1 MRMGRSKSISTSLFL
16 LLLLLLLQILHPT
29 PITAQEVEDEREFDY
44 LKDSEKGPKHWGEL
58 REEWA
63 ACKNGTLQSP
73 VDLLSEIVEVHPNKG
88 EVRLKYRPSNATI
101 RNRGH
106 DISIQWKLGDAG
118 SMEINGTD
126 YWLDQCH
133 WHSPTEHT
141 INGKIFDLEL
151 HMVHL
156 IPDAKVE
163 NNIVVV
169 AYLYKI
175 GKPDKFLS
183 EVSKDIKSMI
193 DVKEERHRGLV
204 DPRNVRKGG
213 AKFYKYKGSLTVP
226 PCTEGVTWIIHK
238 KLTTVSREQM
248 ELLREAV
255 HDSAELNARPLQAL
269 NRRDV
274 HFHGPESHIRD

>member
-1 MRMGRSKSISTSLFL
+1 MIMDQSKSISASLF
-16 LLLLLLLQILHPT
+16 LLLLLLQILHPT
-29 PITAQEVEDEREFDY
+29 PIIAQEVEDEREFDY

-88 EVRLKYRPSNATI
+88 EVRLKYKLSNATI

-118 SMEINGTD
+118 SVEINGTD

-133 WHSPTEHT
+133 WHSPSEHT
-141 INGKIFDLEL
+141 INGKRFDLEL

-156 IPDAKVE
+156 IPDANVE

-193 DVKEERHRGLV
+193 DVKEERHRGVV

>member
-1 MRMGRSKSISTSLFL
+1 MMMDQRKSIFTSLFM
-16 LLLLLLLQILHPT
+16 LLLLLLQILHST
-29 PITAQEVEDEREFDY
+29 PVTAQEVEEEREFDY
-44 LKDSEKGPKHWGEL
+44 LNDSEKGPKYWGEL

-63 ACKNGTLQSP
+63 ACKHGTLQSP
-73 VDLLSEIVEVHPNKG
+73 VDLLSENVQVHLNKG
-88 EVRLKYRPSNATI
+88 EVRLKYKPANATI

-106 DISIQWKLGDAG
+106 DISVQWNLGDAG
-118 SMEINGTD
+118 SVEINGTD
-126 YWLDQCH
+126 YLLQQCH
-133 WHSPTEHT
+133 WHSPSEHT
-141 INGKIFDLEL
+141 IDGIRFDMEL

-156 IPDAKVE
+156 IPDANVE

-169 AYLYKI
+169 TYLYKL

-183 EVSKDIKSMI
+183 EVSTDIHAMI
-193 DVKEERHRGLV
+193 DEEEERHRGVV
-204 DPRNVRKGG
+204 DPRDVKKGG
-213 AKFYKYKGSLTVP
+213 KKFYKYIGSLTVP

-255 HDSAELNARPLQAL
+255 HDFAEQNARPLQAL